1 MVAYGLWAFLG
12 DGQPY
17 NSVASPT
24 LQQISTWVS
33 GWTEKCFAEGDDFLE
48 PWCAM
53 NGWSSRVLEKRR
65 ADNHAFLGFQAGI
78 CPLSSG
84 HEDACH

>member
-48 PWCAM
+48 P
-53 NGWSSRVLEKRR
+53 
-65 ADNHAFLGFQAGI
+65 
-78 CPLSSG
+78 
-84 HEDACH
+84 